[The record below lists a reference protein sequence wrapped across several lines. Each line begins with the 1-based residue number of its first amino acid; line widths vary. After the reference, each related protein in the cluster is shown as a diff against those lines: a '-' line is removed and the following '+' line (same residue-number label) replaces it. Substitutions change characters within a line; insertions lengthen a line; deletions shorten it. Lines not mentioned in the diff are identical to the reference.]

1 MAKWNYKVRLKIN
14 RFYVAQAFNP
24 VKGYDVEFYDWNYNG
39 TECTASFVCSDD
51 YSNPIERHT
60 KEDMEEYVISK
71 FGANIIK
78 DWSAREDKNL
88 AGNNTPINNPL
99 LDRYRKDTYK
109 SYYDLLVSKEQLE
122 ETSRALSH
130 VLPALKGVRHI
141 SPFKVVSNS
150 SYKPDNYVVRIGQ
163 W

>member
-1 MAKWNYKVRLKIN
+1 MTFPLSKWNYKIRLRIN
-14 RFYVAQAFNP
+14 RFYVSQAYNP
-24 VKGYDVEFYDWNYNG
+24 VKGYDVEFYDWNFNG

-51 YSNPIERHT
+51 YSNPLENHT

-78 DWSAREDKNL
+78 DLSSAKEDKNL

-99 LDRYRKDTYK
+99 LDRYKRDTYK
-109 SYYDLLVSKEQLE
+109 SYYDLLVSKDELHQQAG
-122 ETSRALSH
+122 SGI
-130 VLPALKGVRHI
+130 K
-141 SPFKVVSNS
+141 PFKVIPNL
-150 SYKPDNYVVRIGQ
+150 SYKPDDYIVRIGQ